1 MITVLKEY
9 IKLRIDLKQL
19 AGLTLLMAFL
29 ILSLENTSLDWCYTM
44 VFLFGSFIVFRIFD
58 DAFSVFEDRKEHPE
72 RTYLLAK
79 KFKAFKKVTF
89 ISIVIYLVGI
99 SLVFFSSFY
108 SILLLFII
116 SISLYVLLKKQPFL
130 FSLISLLKYPVLLYA
145 ASIFATMQPE
155 PEILFSSFFLMLG
168 YDSFDA
174 VKKNPNQIWK
184 PLLFLFCCSLLL
196 FKPWDHLIYSL
207 FMMVPLLIIYLFREH
222 TYIPYFS
229 IIIFPSLFFILTTL

>member
-1 MITVLKEY
+1 MIRVLKEY

-29 ILSLENTSLDWCYTM
+29 IISLESTSLDWCYTM

-145 ASIFATMQPE
+145 ASISATLQTE

-168 YDSFDA
+168 FDSFDT

-196 FKPWDHLIYSL
+196 FKPWNL
-207 FMMVPLLIIYLFREH
+207 FIA
-222 TYIPYFS
+222 S
-229 IIIFPSLFFILTTL
+229 A